1 MKTLPDKKHK
11 NIVKNV
17 KKAVNTKWLSLYA
30 SVYGAYEEYVGLLE
44 TFSILEIEGGS
55 GGSVAK
61 GLSKSWQR
69 PKFIGML
76 YTLRGMLPSWTAK

>member
-1 MKTLPDKKHK
+1 METMPDKKRK
-11 NIVKNV
+11 NVKV
-17 KKAVNTKWLSLYA
+17 KKAVNTRWLSLHA

-55 GGSVAK
+55 DGCVAK
-61 GLSKSWQR
+61 GLSKSWER
-69 PKFIGML
+69 PKFIEML